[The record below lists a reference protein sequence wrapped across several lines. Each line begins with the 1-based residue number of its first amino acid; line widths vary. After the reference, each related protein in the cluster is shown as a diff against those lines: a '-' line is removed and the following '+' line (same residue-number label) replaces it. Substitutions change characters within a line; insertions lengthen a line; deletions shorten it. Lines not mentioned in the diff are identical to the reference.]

1 METIELTKVFATQV
15 DRHGQPMRCGKT
27 ADYVTPDGTIVL
39 GKVVTTYT
47 ESIFDAFVVGAKIA
61 LS

>member
-1 METIELTKVFATQV
+1 METVELTKVFATQV

-27 ADYVTPDGTIVL
+27 ADYISPEGIIIL
-39 GKVVTTYT
+39 GKIVTTYT
-47 ESIFDAFVVGAKIA
+47 ESVFESFVVGSNIA